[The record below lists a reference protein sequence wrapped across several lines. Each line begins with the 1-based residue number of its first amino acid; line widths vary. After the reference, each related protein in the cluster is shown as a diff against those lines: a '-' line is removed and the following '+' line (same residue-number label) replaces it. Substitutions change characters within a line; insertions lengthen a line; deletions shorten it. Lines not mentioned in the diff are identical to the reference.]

1 VPPASRVPDV
11 RLSFDEAAVLLALLE
26 LLPDDP
32 ASTDLCA
39 LRDRWRE
46 RLRARMVESVSER
59 TPSVPG

>member
-1 VPPASRVPDV
+1 VRPVPDV

-32 ASTDLCA
+32 HAPELVA

-46 RLRARMVESVSER
+46 RLRDRMVASVSEAASA
-59 TPSVPG
+59 PAPNA